1 MPGISDI
8 IRREV
13 ESTSLGVIRRSEGV
27 IVSVG
32 DGIASVEG
40 LYDAGLYQI
49 LEFPGGVAGIA
60 FDLEPDRIS
69 AVLLD
74 EYKAL
79 KSGDPV
85 RLADRTLSV
94 PVGDGLIG
102 RVISP
107 LGRPLD
113 GLAMPEPS
121 GYYPLERPAPGVIR
135 RDFVSQSAC
144 TGVRAIDSML
154 PIGRG
159 QRELIIGDTATGKT
173 SILVDAIINQRH
185 KDMLC
190 VYVAIGQKATVTLR
204 IIDYLREHG
213 AMEHTVVV
221 CAGAD
226 TPLGLQYAAPYAG
239 CAIAEYFYD
248 KGRDV
253 LVAYDDLTRHAE
265 AYRALSLLLRRPP
278 GREAYPG
285 DIFYLHSRLLERSAK
300 VASRYGGASIT
311 ALPVVETQS
320 GRISGYIPTN
330 LISITDGQIYLDSE
344 LFDKGIMPAIDIR
357 KSVSRVGGRAQL
369 KAMREVCGRLRIDYD
384 RFLEVEVFTKF
395 GAKLDPETLATLAKG
410 ERLREILRQ
419 PRFMPMEPEEQAAVF
434 YAFGKGH
441 LDGVEIE
448 DVWNV
453 LTAYLEELKRSNRR
467 LLDDIRSGMTL
478 SSKHKSAMDAVMTRT
493 IRKMGEAKR
502 EQEAR
507 AHERVEQGA

>member
-1 MPGISDI
+1 MPVLGEI
-8 IRREV
+8 IRREA
-13 ESTSLGVIRRSEGV
+13 EKTELGVIRRSEGV
-27 IVSVG
+27 VLSVG

-40 LYDAGLYQI
+40 LYDAGLYQL

-60 FDLEPDRIS
+60 FDLEPDRLS

-74 EYKAL
+74 EAEGL
-79 KSGDPV
+79 RAGGPV

-102 RVISP
+102 RAINP

-113 GLAMPEPS
+113 GLAPPEAS
-121 GYYPLERPAPGVIR
+121 SYYPLERPAPGVVR
-135 RDFVSQSAC
+135 REFVSQSAC
-144 TGVRAIDSML
+144 TGIRAIDSML

-173 SILVDAIINQRH
+173 AIVVDAIINQRH

-190 VYVAIGQKATVTLR
+190 VYVAVGQKVAVTLR
-204 IIDYLREHG
+204 VIEHLRAHG

-239 CAIAEYFYD
+239 CAIAEYFFD

-253 LVAYDDLTRHAE
+253 LVIYDDLTKHAE

-300 VASRYGGASIT
+300 IASKYGGASIT
-311 ALPVVETQS
+311 ALPIVETQS

-369 KAMREVCGRLRIDYD
+369 SAMREVCARLRIDYD

-395 GAKLDPETLATLAKG
+395 GARLDAETLSVLARG
-410 ERLREILRQ
+410 NRLREMLRQ
-419 PRFMPMEPEEQAAVF
+419 PRFVPMEPEEQVALF
-434 YAFGKGH
+434 YAYTRGH
-441 LDGVEIE
+441 LDGVEVDE
-448 DVWNV
+448 LWGV
-453 LTAYLEELKRSNRR
+453 LDAYLAELRR
-467 LLDDIRSGMTL
+467 RQQTLLADIRSGMTI
-478 SSKHKSAMDAVMTRT
+478 SSAHKKTMDRVIKDVLTRAG
-493 IRKMGEAKR
+493 KPDNAKPL
-502 EQEAR
+502 E
-507 AHERVEQGA
+507 ER